1 MIFKCRPNVFQTA
14 SAVSAFSGGGWGC
27 GVKLRCRRLSVLFNP
42 GVMLFVPDCPVGG
55 AAGFFQYEMLC
66 PLFRQGRLQT
76 GSNFAYDVFMSAG
89 RLNGGRKPPRRLLVF
104 LPCFAPLPYN

>member
-1 MIFKCRPNVFQTA
+1 MSRCCLKRLQTA
-14 SAVSAFSGGGWGC
+14 SAVSAFSGGVLEVVRLC
-27 GVKLRCRRLSVLFNP
+27 CRRLSVLFNP

-66 PLFRQGRLQT
+66 PFFRQGCFPPGLNLV
-76 GSNFAYDVFMSAG
+76 SDVFMSAG
-89 RLNGGRKPPRRLLVF
+89 RLNGGRKPRAAAVF

>member
-1 MIFKCRPNVFQTA
+1 MIFKCRPNAFQTA
-14 SAVSAFSGGGWGC
+14 SAVSAFSGGVLEVVRLC
-27 GVKLRCRRLSVLFNP
+27 CRRLSVLFNP

-89 RLNGGRKPPRRLLVF
+89 RLNGGRKPPRPLLVF